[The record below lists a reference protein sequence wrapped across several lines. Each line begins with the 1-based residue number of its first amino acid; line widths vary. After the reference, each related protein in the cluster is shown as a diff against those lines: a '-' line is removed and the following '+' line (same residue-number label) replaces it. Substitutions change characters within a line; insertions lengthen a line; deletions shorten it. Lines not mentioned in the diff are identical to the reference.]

1 MPGLSLHIWKWGV
14 TRPLT
19 PCGLRAGCVVQLSPH
34 TLQIKE
40 GEFHCPFV
48 GASRSRADVQRRPEK
63 QNQMRRRFTLAGSAC
78 FCHIHTLVS
87 RSCPGSFRGRYTR
100 KGDFPGGSLGKESA
114 CHAGEARDSD
124 STPGSQRFP
133 GEGHGNALQCSGQEN
148 TMDRGPGGRQCRG
161 RPEPA
166 MTEVTERTCI
176 IQGREKS
183 ASFFPAVLG
192 TGPLSSERS
201 SRRGRN

>member
-133 GEGHGNALQCSGQEN
+133 GEGHGNALQCSGH
-148 TMDRGPGGRQCRG
+148 
-161 RPEPA
+161 
-166 MTEVTERTCI
+166 CI
-176 IQGREKS
+176 
-183 ASFFPAVLG
+183 
-192 TGPLSSERS
+192 
-201 SRRGRN
+201 